1 MVEAVENPLYGR
13 MNQDG
18 DLIFATE
25 RAHFHDLQTTDR
37 RHGTVM
43 RAVTAAMAAAT
54 ARRSGGSSRAAGSTA
69 GHRKHPQP
77 PPAAA
82 SVLTRFGAC
91 VGLVPTAARACGGA
105 YRQLWMVLQGTAV
118 R

>member
-54 ARRSGGSSRAAGSTA
+54 ARTTQRWQQQGWQGARPATASSRS
-69 GHRKHPQP
+69 RRP
-77 PPAAA
+77 PPLRLA
-82 SVLTRFGAC
+82 RWGAC
-91 VGLVPTAARACGGA
+91 VGLVPTPRAGS
-105 YRQLWMVLQGTAV
+105 
-118 R
+118 